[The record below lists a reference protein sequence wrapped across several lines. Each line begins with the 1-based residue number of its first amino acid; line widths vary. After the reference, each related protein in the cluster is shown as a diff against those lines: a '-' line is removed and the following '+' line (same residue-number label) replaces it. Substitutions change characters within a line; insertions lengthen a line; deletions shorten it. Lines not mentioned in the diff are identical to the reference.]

1 VVKVASG
8 TYDVYVDGM
17 LRMADVPKYA
27 GYTSPS
33 VLYMSFAADGDGR
46 GDYYVDNVFAPSMQR
61 YHLDVSTV
69 GSGSITVSPGES
81 TYAKDATVELTAVA
95 DPGWTFAG
103 WSGDLSGSENP
114 KNITMDTDKSVIATF
129 SSAVDLHITNLTG
142 QWNFISIPYNQ
153 TISKTNLTI
162 VSGGTDYTWTEAT
175 TAGLILGFV
184 YEWNRGTQSYQLSD
198 SLKPGQGYWVYAYS
212 ACELWLKNVTV
223 LDPDTYI
230 TALSTQ
236 WNVVGMPDQETVAQE
251 NLIIQYNGAEYN
263 WSQATTSNNPTGS
276 PLILGF
282 IYNWTRNTQAYTL
295 SNTLQP
301 GYAYW
306 MYTYKQ
312 CVLKKGV

>member
-1 VVKVASG
+1 
-8 TYDVYVDGM
+8 
-17 LRMADVPKYA
+17 
-27 GYTSPS
+27 
-33 VLYMSFAADGDGR
+33 
-46 GDYYVDNVFAPSMQR
+46 
-61 YHLDVSTV
+61 
-69 GSGSITVSPGES
+69 
-81 TYAKDATVELTAVA
+81 
-95 DPGWTFAG
+95 
-103 WSGDLSGSENP
+103 
-114 KNITMDTDKSVIATF
+114 MDTDKSVIATF